1 MITISHCSSLHALSL
16 FRVLILLGCIVNG
29 STVVAETAIQHH
41 KITLIK
47 DATLIIT
54 MDPNLGEG
62 PLGLIKHGSITIED
76 DIIRRL
82 GDSGD
87 QVDEVIDARGMIVL
101 PGFVDA
107 HNHLWQT
114 LIRGCGTDKELP
126 GWLDECMWPVSQSLD
141 ESDTYAFVRLSTVDL
156 INTGVTTTLDWS
168 IASNEAMI
176 KGNIR
181 ALEDSGLRFVFSYF
195 DSNCT
200 IEDCSMAKSTRDAI
214 IELKRKSIDPNPLA
228 GLQTASHP
236 IPFLEPS
243 MRNMVQLAKELSI
256 TFNVHLY
263 EHKDSPHIQLN
274 GMELLEKSGAFSGQ
288 LMINHA
294 VHLSKDDISKLAKH
308 DVRVAHNP
316 LSNMR
321 LASGVMRL
329 PEIHLAG
336 LTVGLGLDGGAN
348 DTSDMFSLM
357 RAAVGLQRAKYMDA
371 NVFPTVPDVLRL
383 ATMGGAKALGLE
395 KKIGSLKPGK
405 QADIIIIDPHQIN
418 FAPDW
423 NLVSQIVFNARPV
436 NVSYV
441 LVAGRLLKKEGR
453 LLVDSNKYVEGAE
466 AAIKRFR
473 SRYEPAQL
481 KSN

>member
-1 MITISHCSSLHALSL
+1 MITITHCSSLQAPTL
-16 FRVLILLGCIVNG
+16 FRVLILLGCVVIG
-29 STVVAETAIQHH
+29 STVVAETPIQHH

-47 DATLIIT
+47 DAALIIT

-62 PLGLIKHGSITIED
+62 PLGLIKHGSITIEG

-82 GDSGD
+82 GDSSD
-87 QVDEVIDARGMIVL
+87 HVDEVIDASGMIIL
-101 PGFVDA
+101 PGFVDI
-107 HNHLWQT
+107 HNHLWQS
-114 LIRGCGTDKELP
+114 LIRGCGIDKELP

-141 ESDTYAFVRLSTVDL
+141 EKDTYDFVRLSTVDL

-168 IASNEAMI
+168 IAPNGAMI
-176 KGNIR
+176 RGNIR

-200 IEDCSMAKSTRDAI
+200 IEDCSMATSTRDAI

-236 IPFLEPS
+236 IPFFEPS

-256 TFNVHLY
+256 IFNVHLY
-263 EHKDSPHIQLN
+263 EHKDSPHKQLN
-274 GMELLEKSGAFSGQ
+274 GMELLEKSGAFSGR

-294 VHLSKDDISKLAKH
+294 VHLSNDDIKELAKH
-308 DVRVAHNP
+308 DVRIAHNP

-329 PEIHLAG
+329 PEIHVAG

-357 RAAVGLQRAKYMDA
+357 RAAVGLQRVKHMDA

-383 ATMGGAKALGLE
+383 ATMGGAEALGLE
-395 KKIGSLKPGK
+395 EKIGSLTPGK

-423 NLVSQIVFNARPV
+423 NLVNQIVFNAQPV

-453 LLVDSNKYVEGAE
+453 LLVDSNKFVEGAE
-466 AAIKRFR
+466 TAIKRFR
-473 SRYEPAQL
+473 SRYVPAQL

>member
-1 MITISHCSSLHALSL
+1 MI
-16 FRVLILLGCIVNG
+16 R
-29 STVVAETAIQHH
+29 
-41 KITLIK
+41 
-47 DATLIIT
+47 
-54 MDPNLGEG
+54 
-62 PLGLIKHGSITIED
+62 
-76 DIIRRL
+76 
-82 GDSGD
+82 
-87 QVDEVIDARGMIVL
+87 
-101 PGFVDA
+101 
-107 HNHLWQT
+107 
-114 LIRGCGTDKELP
+114 
-126 GWLDECMWPVSQSLD
+126 
-141 ESDTYAFVRLSTVDL
+141 
-156 INTGVTTTLDWS
+156 
-168 IASNEAMI
+168 
-176 KGNIR
+176 GNIR

-243 MRNMVQLAKELSI
+243 IRNMVQLAKELSI

-263 EHKDSPHIQLN
+263 EHKDSPHQPQN

-294 VHLSKDDISKLAKH
+294 VHLSNGDIKELAKH
-308 DVRVAHNP
+308 DVRIAHNP

-329 PEIHLAG
+329 PDIHVAG

-383 ATMGGAKALGLE
+383 ATMGGAEALGLE
-395 KKIGSLKPGK
+395 EKIGSLTPGK
-405 QADIIIIDPHQIN
+405 QADIIIINPHQIN

-423 NLVSQIVFNARPV
+423 NLVNQIVFNAQPV

-453 LLVDSNKYVEGAE
+453 LLVDSNKIVEAAE
-466 AAIKRFR
+466 TAIKRFR
-473 SRYEPAQL
+473 SRYVPARL

>member
-1 MITISHCSSLHALSL
+1 MMDIRTSLPALSF
-16 FRVLILLGCIVNG
+16 FRVLILFGCIVNG
-29 STVVAETAIQHH
+29 STVVAETALQHH

-62 PLGLIKHGSITIED
+62 PLGLIRHGSITIED

-87 QVDEVIDARGMIVL
+87 HVDEVIDASGMIVL

-181 ALEDSGLRFVFSYF
+181 ALEDSGLRFVFAYF

-200 IEDCSMAKSTRDAI
+200 IEDCSKAKSTRDAI
-214 IELKRKSIDPNPLA
+214 IELKRKFIDPNPLA

-263 EHKDSPHIQLN
+263 EHKDSPHMQLN

-294 VHLSKDDISKLAKH
+294 VHLSKDDISKLAQH

-321 LASGVMRL
+321 LASGVMPL

-348 DTSDMFSLM
+348 DTSDVFSLM
-357 RAAVGLQRAKYMDA
+357 RAAVGLQRAKYMEA

-395 KKIGSLKPGK
+395 KIIGSLTPGK
-405 QADIIIIDPHQIN
+405 QADIIIIDPHQVN

-423 NLVSQIVFNARPV
+423 NLVNQIVFNARPV

-453 LLVDSNKYVEGAE
+453 LLVDSKKYVEDAE
-466 AAIKRFR
+466 TAIKRFR
-473 SRYEPAQL
+473 SRYVPAQL